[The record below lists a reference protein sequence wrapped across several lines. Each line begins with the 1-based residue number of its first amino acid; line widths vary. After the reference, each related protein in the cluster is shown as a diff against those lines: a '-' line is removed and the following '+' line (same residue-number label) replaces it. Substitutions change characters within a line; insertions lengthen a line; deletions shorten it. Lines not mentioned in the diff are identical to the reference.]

1 MQAITYPLQS
11 YVTQTLDTE
20 ALITEWV
27 QSRSIT
33 PGSRVLY
40 TRTLRYFFEYIK
52 THGIAIPDITLRHIV
67 AYRDILQ
74 TRGIAPLSIK
84 SYLTS
89 VKAFF
94 SWAAANKYYPD
105 VAKGVKPPKVNQGAI
120 RRMPLTLEQ
129 TRAFLA
135 HAQTQNLRDRAILT
149 LFAHVGPRTIE
160 LSRANIADLTHD
172 GQSHILYLQRKGH
185 SEKTDFVI
193 ITPEAYK
200 PLRDYIAYRGRT
212 KGIEPLFTSE
222 SRNESKGGRIST
234 RTFSEIAKRALRA
247 IGLDARVYTAHSLR
261 HTTITNL
268 RRAGATWDQAQ
279 AVAGHASL
287 VTTQTYY
294 GKISRLEERLKDAP
308 ELLLDKL
315 YYPQSIIKE

>member
-1 MQAITYPLQS
+1 MQPIPLALTPQIAP
-11 YVTQTLDTE
+11 YTDTE
-20 ALITEWV
+20 ALISEWT

-33 PGSRVLY
+33 PGSRILY
-40 TRTLRYFFEYIK
+40 TRTLRYFFRWVNDE
-52 THGIAIPDITLRHIV
+52 GIAIPSLTLRHIV
-67 AYRDILQ
+67 AYRDALQ
-74 TRGIAPLSIK
+74 KKGIGPLSVK

-105 VAKGVKPPKVNQGAI
+105 VAKGVKAPKVHKEAI

-129 TRAFLA
+129 TRAFLT
-135 HAQTQNLRDRAILT
+135 HAQTLTPRDRAILT

-160 LSRANIADLTHD
+160 LSRANVEDLTHD

-185 SEKTDFVI
+185 SEKTDFVVV
-193 ITPEAYK
+193 TPEAYK
-200 PLRDYIAYRGRT
+200 PLREYLAARGRV
-212 KGIEPLFTSE
+212 KGTDPLFTSE
-222 SRNESKGGRIST
+222 SRNDSKGGRIST
-234 RTFSEIAKRALRA
+234 RTFSEVAKQALRA

-261 HTTITNL
+261 HTAITNL

-294 GKISRLEERLKDAP
+294 GKISRMEERLKDAP
-308 ELLLDKL
+308 EMLLDAL
-315 YYPQSIIKE
+315 YYSK